1 MCNSSSGKEAFE
13 EKASDQNKEREPG
26 GRGQREAGEE
36 EGVSGLGEPALMSQP
51 SAIPLFPRGERGP
64 LRDWGVKRLR
74 KGGEA
79 TRLSKDR
86 IRCQ

>member
-1 MCNSSSGKEAFE
+1 MCNSSSRKEGFE

-36 EGVSGLGEPALMSQP
+36 GVSGLGEPALMSQP
-51 SAIPLFPRGERGP
+51 SAIPLCPRGERGL
-64 LRDWGVKRLR
+64 LRGWGLKRLR